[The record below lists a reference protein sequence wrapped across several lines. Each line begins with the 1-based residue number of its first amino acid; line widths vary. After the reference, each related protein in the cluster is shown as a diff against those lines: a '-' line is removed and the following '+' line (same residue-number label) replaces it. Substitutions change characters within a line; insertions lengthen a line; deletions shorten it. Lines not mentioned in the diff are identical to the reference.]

1 MLAYLKEVLC
11 VAKAKHMSGLDVQ
24 APTADNARL
33 IARTRLDEMFAW
45 TKYVDDA
52 FHIQELH
59 DMRIAAKRLRYT
71 LEIFEEVLPEAVAP
85 IIIEV
90 THIQEEL
97 GALHDSDVSI
107 ALLRLCLGSE
117 DSGIVYEDAL
127 ANAAQ
132 KRTRGKSMLNPELVS
147 YVVNPRHAP
156 DAVQRGGLESLLRDL
171 EQQRLDHY
179 NVFRQHWHTLQ
190 ARDFRRQVLDAISVY
205 S

>member
-85 IIIEV
+85 IIVEV

-117 DSGIVYEDAL
+117 DSGIAYEDAL

-132 KRTRGKSMLNPELVS
+132 KRTQGKSMLNPELVS
-147 YVVNPRHAP
+147 YVVNPGHAP
-156 DAVQRGGLESLLRDL
+156 DAGQRGGLEALLRDL